1 MKLGLAVVLLALL
14 SGCASA
20 QATHWQPGRDGT
32 HVFVPRSRAEPVEVN
47 GDEFKEALARRAVE
61 VRPPARPQATA
72 RRMFQVEARSG
83 SYVYEPGARHL
94 TPLGTEAHLE
104 GAPPTAEGLLTRDYL
119 RWCARTGEP
128 GDCLRLLTER
138 PIVDGDGRF
147 TLALALAKGIVLD
160 EMLEA
165 FREMADP
172 HAMVAAVLWTWT
184 TYMVLLA
191 LPDVTVSK
199 GLAAVMTVTLVS
211 YVGADT
217 FWRLVVGF
225 KRLMDEA
232 ERAVTFGELREAGAR
247 YGKVLGR
254 DAARAF
260 ALLATVALGNTVPG
274 LVAKVPALPGAMR
287 AAAGAESQ
295 VGLRLAD
302 VAAVEAVVVSA
313 AAVTLTL
320 SSQVVTMSAGEG
332 RGDGPVTSTST
343 GGVSDVR
350 VDKVV
355 NSNMPH
361 AAERAV
367 ERAGFSSV
375 QEAREALQAFGRRI
389 EQTGLPSGAIRDTA
403 HMDRVIVPGLG
414 QGGAVVY
421 QFRDGVLK
429 LKTVL
434 QWRP

>member
-20 QATHWQPGRDGT
+20 QATHRHPGRDGT

-47 GDEFKEALARRAVE
+47 GDEFKDALARRAVE

-72 RRMFQVEARSG
+72 RRLFQVEARSG

-94 TPLGTEAHLE
+94 TPLGTEVHLE
-104 GAPPTAEGLLTRDYL
+104 GAPPTAERLLTRDYL

-165 FREMADP
+165 FRDMADP

-247 YGKVLGR
+247 YGTVLGR

-302 VAAVEAVVVSA
+302 VAAVETVVVSA

-320 SSQVVTMSAGEG
+320 SSQVVTMSAG
-332 RGDGPVTSTST
+332 DGPVTGTST
-343 GGVSDVR
+343 GVSDVR

-403 HMDRVIVPGLG
+403 HVDRVIVPGLG